1 MKREPREMAILAIN
15 VMVIIIIM
23 LMSYLCVRHCA
34 KCFIYIVFHH
44 ENSGE

>member
-15 VMVIIIIM
+15 VMVII
-23 LMSYLCVRHCA
+23 MSYLCVRHCA
-34 KCFIYIVFHH
+34 KSFIYIVLHH